1 LIRHSAVVVVVALLT
16 GISLTT
22 MICAAEVV
30 FEGVK
35 DGQIGSEVRFR
46 LEGEILEGDSDRVAN
61 ALLDAEISS
70 LDDPWRRIVI
80 ALDSQGGAFHEGIN
94 LATSFRRLG
103 IATVV
108 RAEDACYSACAIA
121 FLGGVDLPK
130 DPNPVSAGEP
140 LPNQKPSRSLE
151 KGARLGFHAP
161 YLSVPEG
168 DYDAGL
174 VQDAYR
180 AAVLGIARL
189 IAVADQIYIVPA
201 ELPKLLAPDRDEMYM
216 ADDVDAVGFLG
227 IEYAD
232 YSYQIREN
240 YGFTQSMILNGCV
253 NRYYHLQRR
262 SSVDGFAVALSAFN
276 EFVEGSQLMENGED
290 AIAFGVRSM
299 MQGSAPTWL
308 AYMPVGKT
316 EDGARFVWCLFS
328 PGVGSPTTF
337 YKPGGTIEELFSE
350 LGEKNDLWT
359 YTSSPTTIQLST
371 GDWIDDMMRALDLV
385 PPQTK
390 LVDVVRQLE
399 VYQSTEAVVAA
410 E

>member
-1 LIRHSAVVVVVALLT
+1 MIRQSAVFVVVVLAAF
-16 GISLTT
+16 SLTS
-22 MICAAEVV
+22 MSRAAEVI
-30 FEGVK
+30 FEGIK
-35 DGQIGSEVRFR
+35 DGQISREVRFR
-46 LEGEILEGDSDRVAN
+46 LEGEILEGDSDRVAQ
-61 ALLDAEISS
+61 ALRDADISYQQDSWRQIVIS
-70 LDDPWRRIVI
+70 LDSP
-80 ALDSQGGAFHEGIN
+80 GGEFHEGIN

-103 IATVV
+103 LATVV
-108 RAEDACYSACAIA
+108 RAGDGCYSACAIA

-130 DPNPVSAGEP
+130 DPTPVGEGEP
-140 LPNQKPSRSLE
+140 LPSQKPSRSLE

-161 YLSVPEG
+161 YLSISDGNYE
-168 DYDAGL
+168 AGL

-189 IAVADQIYIVPA
+189 IAVADQLYIVPA
-201 ELPKLLAPDRDEMYM
+201 ELPWLLAPDRDEMYM

-232 YSYQIREN
+232 YSYQIRDS

-262 SSVDGFAVALSAFN
+262 SSVAGFAVALSAFN
-276 EFVEGSQLMENGED
+276 EFVEGSRLMENGED
-290 AIAFGVRSM
+290 AIAFGVRRT
-299 MQGSAPTWL
+299 MQGAAPTWL
-308 AYMPVGKT
+308 AYMPIGKT
-316 EDGARFVWCLFS
+316 EDGDRFVWCLFS

-350 LGEKNDLWT
+350 LGEKNDLWS
-359 YTSSPTTIQLST
+359 YTSSQTTIQRST

-390 LVDVVRQLE
+390 LEDVVRQLE
-399 VYQSTEAVVAA
+399 AYQATQVVVSA